1 MESSIFVVNKEPF
14 CIWEKDVGS
23 RNVEFLDGIDP
34 DYFSYLAD
42 IYSRAEDK
50 KRSAIAMR
58 AALYHA
64 LETLFSLIGSY
75 VQAPDCAYAWI
86 AKCTNNQLRNF
97 VTEVSSTNNSLFT
110 KLNIRNVSWG
120 EIAENVFSGYIP
132 NTEKNKRTSKLFAE
146 LWNKLAIEFLNE
158 AHVDEY
164 NSIKHGFRVR
174 SGGFTL
180 AIGIEREFGVS
191 PPQNKMQTIGHSE
204 YGTSILKLEK
214 LTSNNNERSYRSK
227 RHSLNWSIEKTT
239 LLLQLAAMSINN
251 LLSALRISN
260 GVAASSCKFVR
271 PSKDSDFALPWDYTT
286 GVTISN
292 IDHFF
297 QVDKSML
304 SKKSQLQDIIK
315 NYMESRVDEQ

>member
-1 MESSIFVVNKEPF
+1 MDSSIFVVNKEPY
-14 CIWEKDVGS
+14 CIWEKDVCS

-34 DYFSYLAD
+34 DYFSFLAD
-42 IYSRAEDK
+42 IYSHAEDE

-58 AALYHA
+58 AALHHA

-75 VQAPDCAYAWI
+75 VQAPDCAYAWV
-86 AKCTNNQLRNF
+86 AKCTNNQLKKF
-97 VTEVSSTNNSLFT
+97 VTEVSCTKNSLFT
-110 KLNIRNVSWG
+110 KLDVESVSWE
-120 EIAENVFSGYIP
+120 EISRSVFSGYIP
-132 NTEKNKRTSKLFAE
+132 NTEKNKRTSNLFAE

-174 SGGFTL
+174 PGGFTL
-180 AIGIEREFGVS
+180 AMGIEKEFGVS
-191 PPQNKMQTIGHSE
+191 PPQNKMHTIGHSE

-227 RHSLNWSIEKTT
+227 LHSLNWSIEKTT

-251 LLSALRISN
+251 LLSALKISN
-260 GVAASSCKFVR
+260 GVAASSCKFLR

-286 GVTISN
+286 GVTMSC

-297 QVDKSML
+297 KIDESMAT
-304 SKKSQLQDIIK
+304 KKSQLQDMIN
-315 NYMESRVDEQ
+315 NYMERKVEK